1 MRIVHIAD
9 VHWRGLSRHE
19 EYISSFNDFFKKA
32 KSLDPDVIYVGGD
45 IVHSKTQGI
54 SPELIQCL
62 CWWFNKLA
70 SICPV
75 HVILGNH
82 DGLILNKDRQDAIT
96 PIVKALNNPNIHL
109 YKDSG
114 VYYSGHDNIDWC
126 VFSCFDE
133 EGWKEIK
140 PDPDRVNI
148 AFYHGAVR
156 GSLTDVDWQLEGEI
170 NINAFKGF
178 DYALLGDIHKRQ
190 FLNEEKTVAYCGST
204 IQQNYGEDPDK
215 GFLVW
220 DIRGK
225 DDFDVEFHEVRNET
239 PFITVDWAGDV
250 DSTLEKCYT
259 KPRRTRFRIRANNF
273 ISQSDTKRIAKTLKR
288 SHNATEVVFKI
299 DAKLET
305 ENVIDP
311 ENENSLNLR
320 DDETQKELFRS
331 YYNNQNLSGEEW
343 KSLEAMISKYVSEV
357 TQSNSENRNIN
368 WTLNSIKFDNT
379 FSYGEGNY
387 INFDNLPGI
396 TGIFGRNAR
405 GKSSIIGT
413 IVYNLFNTT
422 DRGSVKNIHIINSR
436 RSKCQSSADITI
448 GGQQFRATRNTV
460 KKSSKNGPWAPTK
473 LKVNR
478 LDNSGEEME
487 DLTDEQR
494 RETEKVL
501 RSLIG
506 TSEEF
511 LMTSLAS
518 QGQMNTFIR
527 EKASSRKSI
536 LVNFLDL
543 EIFDK
548 LYESSRRDSQE
559 IRSKANILAGE
570 NWAKKI
576 EESQLKIEEYLKKK
590 ALIEVDISEKQKE
603 LDKIKSEIHKK
614 DVDNHVSQKDLDEIS
629 SEIKILLS
637 DAKRQKEKKESLEEE
652 TKENTDKIS
661 KITDFINNFDIE
673 TIRKKKDL
681 KLNIERELLEL
692 QNLYKLEKR
701 ELDAIEKS
709 VSRLSEV
716 PCGDSFPTCKFIKDS
731 HKNKKKL
738 DKQQKKVLMLGVKVD
753 DISNMFTE
761 LQEDYEAK
769 IKKYNQLLERK
780 SELISGMSDIKVQIE
795 RCENIVSQ
803 NIEKAQSKKHLLEE
817 LTQKFELQDND
828 GKLSI
833 LKSRA
838 YDIEKEIKSFDRNR
852 TSIINSL
859 ADWKAKSKLYT
870 KQKDEYGKL
879 NSSLKL
885 YDMFSQAVSKRGI
898 PVQIIHSML
907 PRINSEISKILQGV
921 VGFTV
926 ELEADLDSNAM
937 DIYINY
943 GDSRRIVELGS
954 GMEKMMASLAIRVAL
969 INVSTLPKT
978 NMLIIDEGFG
988 ALDETNLEA
997 CGKLLH
1003 SLKKWFKNIL
1013 VISHIDA
1020 IKDVVDNTIDITRK
1034 GVDSYVYQ
1042 P

>member
-133 EGWKEIK
+133 EGWKDIK

-156 GSLTDVDWQLEGEI
+156 GSLTDIDWQLDGEI
-170 NINAFKGF
+170 NLNAFKGF

-250 DSTLEKCYT
+250 DLTLEKCYA
-259 KPRRTRFRIRANNF
+259 KPRRSRFRIRANNF
-273 ISQSDTKRIAKTLKR
+273 ISQSDTKRIAKTLKK

-331 YYNNQNLSGEEW
+331 YYNNQNLPEEEW
-343 KSLEAMISKYVSEV
+343 KSLEEMISKYVGEV
-357 TQSNSENRNIN
+357 TQSNSENRNVN
-368 WTLNSIKFDNT
+368 WTLNNIKFDNT

-501 RSLIG
+501 RNLIG

-570 NWAKKI
+570 NWTKKI

-629 SEIKILLS
+629 SEIKVLLS

-661 KITDFINNFDIE
+661 KITDFIDNFDIE

-692 QNLYKLEKR
+692 QNLYRLEKR

-738 DKQQKKVLMLGVKVD
+738 DKQQNKVLMLGVKVD
-753 DISNMFTE
+753 DISNMFSE

-780 SELISGMSDIKVQIE
+780 SELVSGMSDIKVQIE

-803 NIEKAQSKKHLLEE
+803 NIEKAQSKKQLLEE
-817 LTQKFELQDND
+817 LKQKFELQDND

-833 LKSRA
+833 LKSKA

-852 TSIINSL
+852 TSIINKL

>member
-96 PIVKALNNPNIHL
+96 PIVKALNNPNIYL

-114 VYYSGHDNIDWC
+114 VHYSGHDNIDWC

-133 EGWKEIK
+133 EGWKDIK

-156 GSLTDVDWQLEGEI
+156 GSLTDVDWQLDGEI
-170 NINAFKGF
+170 NLNAFKGF

-204 IQQNYGEDPDK
+204 IQQNYGEDPEK

-225 DDFDVEFHEVRNET
+225 DDFSVEFHEVRNET

-259 KPRRTRFRIRANNF
+259 KPRRARFRIRANNF

-331 YYNNQNLSGEEW
+331 YYNNQNLSEEEW
-343 KSLEAMISKYVSEV
+343 KPLEEMISKYVGEV
-357 TQSNSENRNIN
+357 TQSNSENRNVN
-368 WTLNSIKFDNT
+368 WTLNNIKFDNT

-460 KKSSKNGPWAPTK
+460 KKSSKNGPWAPTT

-501 RSLIG
+501 RNLIG

-570 NWAKKI
+570 NWTKKI

-629 SEIKILLS
+629 SEIKVLLS

-661 KITDFINNFDIE
+661 KITDFIDNFDIE

-753 DISNMFTE
+753 DISNMFSE

-780 SELISGMSDIKVQIE
+780 SELVSGMSDIKVQIE

-803 NIEKAQSKKHLLEE
+803 NIEKAQSKKQLLEE
-817 LTQKFELQDND
+817 LKQKFELQDND

-833 LKSRA
+833 LKSKA

-852 TSIINSL
+852 TSIINNL

-969 INVSTLPKT
+969 INISTLPKT

-1020 IKDVVDNTIDITRK
+1020 IKDIVDNTIDITRK

>member
-1 MRIVHIAD
+1 MRIIHIAD

-32 KSLDPDVIYVGGD
+32 KSLNPDVIYVGGD

-70 SICPV
+70 SICPT

-96 PIVKALNNPNIHL
+96 PIIKALNNPNIHL

-114 VYYSGHDNIDWC
+114 VYYSGFDNIDWC

-133 EGWKEIK
+133 EGWKDIN

-170 NINAFKGF
+170 NLNAFKGF

-204 IQQNYGEDPDK
+204 IQQNYGEDSEK

-225 DDFDVEFHEVRNET
+225 DDFDVEFHEVKNET

-250 DSTLEKCYT
+250 DSTLEKCYA
-259 KPRRTRFRIRANNF
+259 KPRRSRFRIRANNF
-273 ISQSDTKRIAKTLKR
+273 ISQSDTKRVAKTLKK
-288 SHNATEVVFKI
+288 SHNATEVVFKV

-311 ENENSLNLR
+311 ENENSINLR
-320 DDETQKELFRS
+320 DVETQKELFRS
-331 YYNNQNLSGEEW
+331 YYNNQSLSEEEW
-343 KSLEAMISKYVSEV
+343 KSLEGMISKYVHEV
-357 TQSNSENRNIN
+357 TQNNSENRNIS
-368 WTLNSIKFDNT
+368 WTLNNIKFDNT

-448 GGQQFRATRNTV
+448 GGQQYRAKRNTV

-473 LKVNR
+473 LQVNR

-501 RSLIG
+501 RNLIG
-506 TSEEF
+506 SSDEF

-518 QGQMNTFIR
+518 QGEMNTFIR

-543 EIFDK
+543 EIFEKMYDA
-548 LYESSRRDSQE
+548 SRKDFQSV
-559 IRSKANILAGE
+559 RSKANILAGE
-570 NWAKKI
+570 NWTKKI

-590 ALIEVDISEKQKE
+590 AIIEVDIKEKQE
-603 LDKIKSEIHKK
+603 QLDKIRSEIHKK
-614 DVDNHVSQKDLDEIS
+614 DNNDHVSQKDIDELSNQIKRLVSEAKAQKERKEKLELEIS
-629 SEIKILLS
+629 ESSEKIL
-637 DAKRQKEKKESLEEE
+637 
-652 TKENTDKIS
+652 KIS
-661 KITDFINNFDIE
+661 SFIENFDIE
-673 TIRKKKDL
+673 SIRKKKDL
-681 KLNIERELLEL
+681 KLKIERELLEL
-692 QNLYKLEKR
+692 KNLYSLEKK
-701 ELDAIEKS
+701 ELDSIEKS
-709 VSRLSEV
+709 VSRLAEV

-738 DKQQKKVLMLGVKVD
+738 DKQQKKVLMLSVKVD
-753 DISNMFTE
+753 DISNMFSE
-761 LQEDYEAK
+761 LQDDFEAK
-769 IKKYNQLLERK
+769 IKKYNKLIERK
-780 SELISGMSDIKVQIE
+780 SELVSEISDIKVEIE
-795 RCENIVSQ
+795 RCENIISQ
-803 NIEKAQSKKHLLEE
+803 DFEKAQNKKRLLEE
-817 LTQKFELQDND
+817 VQQKFELQDND

-833 LKSRA
+833 LKSKA
-838 YDIEKEIKSFDRNR
+838 YDIEKEIKTFDKDRIL
-852 TSIINSL
+852 IINSL

-870 KQKDEYGKL
+870 KQKNEYEKL

-1020 IKDVVDNTIDITRK
+1020 IKDIVDNTIDITRK

>member
-32 KSLDPDVIYVGGD
+32 KSLNPDVIYVGGD

-133 EGWKEIK
+133 EGWKDIK

-259 KPRRTRFRIRANNF
+259 KPRRARFRIRANNF

-331 YYNNQNLSGEEW
+331 YYNNQNLSEEEW
-343 KSLEAMISKYVSEV
+343 KSLEEMISKYVGEV
-357 TQSNSENRNIN
+357 TQSNSENRNVN
-368 WTLNSIKFDNT
+368 WTLNNIKFDNT

-501 RSLIG
+501 RNLIG

-570 NWAKKI
+570 NWTKKI

-629 SEIKILLS
+629 SEIRILLS

-661 KITDFINNFDIE
+661 KITDFIDNFDIE
-673 TIRKKKDL
+673 SIRKKKDL

-701 ELDAIEKS
+701 ELDSIEKS

-753 DISNMFTE
+753 DISNMFSE

-780 SELISGMSDIKVQIE
+780 SELVSGMSDIKVQIE

-817 LTQKFELQDND
+817 LRQKFELQDND

-833 LKSRA
+833 LKSKA
-838 YDIEKEIKSFDRNR
+838 YDIEKEIKSLDRNR
-852 TSIINSL
+852 TSTINSL

-870 KQKDEYGKL
+870 KQKNEYGKL

-1020 IKDVVDNTIDITRK
+1020 IKDIVDNTIEIRRK

>member
-133 EGWKEIK
+133 EGWKDIK

-156 GSLTDVDWQLEGEI
+156 GSLTDIDWQLDGEI
-170 NINAFKGF
+170 NLNAFKGF

-250 DSTLEKCYT
+250 DLTLEKCYA
-259 KPRRTRFRIRANNF
+259 KPRRSRFRIRANNF
-273 ISQSDTKRIAKTLKR
+273 ISQSDTKRIAKTLKK

-331 YYNNQNLSGEEW
+331 YYNNQNLPEEEW
-343 KSLEAMISKYVSEV
+343 KSLEEMISKYVGEV
-357 TQSNSENRNIN
+357 TQSNSENRNVN
-368 WTLNSIKFDNT
+368 WTLNNIKFDNT

-501 RSLIG
+501 RNLIG

-570 NWAKKI
+570 NWTKKI

-629 SEIKILLS
+629 SEIKVLLS

-661 KITDFINNFDIE
+661 KITDFIDNFDIE

-692 QNLYKLEKR
+692 QNLYRLEKR

-753 DISNMFTE
+753 DISNMFSE
-761 LQEDYEAK
+761 LQEDYEVK

-780 SELISGMSDIKVQIE
+780 SELVSGMSDIKVQIE

-803 NIEKAQSKKHLLEE
+803 NIEKAQSKKQLLEE
-817 LTQKFELQDND
+817 LKQKFELQDND

-833 LKSRA
+833 LKSKA

-852 TSIINSL
+852 TSIINKL